1 MDKGILADLDFFIR
15 PLGKEKNPV
24 LSNFFAEFKHMK
36 TDILAASRQARYA
49 GAIGARAIHKLYS
62 FSAERAYDNKA
73 YTIAAIFHEG
83 DLRLYAHHPISR
95 GLLVALQNTI

>member
-1 MDKGILADLDFFIR
+1 
-15 PLGKEKNPV
+15 
-24 LSNFFAEFKHMK
+24 MK

-49 GAIGARAIHKLYS
+49 GAIGARAIHKLHS
-62 FSAERAYDNKA
+62 FSVEDPERAYENEA